1 MKTMKNAFALS
12 LLTLI
17 FSFLAAPSTA
27 RAQDEKADKLA
38 GVWQPSD
45 GRSYV
50 KIDKIGN
57 KFYGRVVWL
66 KEPEDEKGNPRVDEN
81 NPDKSLRST
90 PLKGYRILKDF
101 VYDEEEGIW
110 KDGTIY
116 DPKNGTTYNCKI
128 ELKEDNVIEVRGYV
142 GSAVFGRTDTWTRLK
157 KKDK

>member
-1 MKTMKNAFALS
+1 MKNAFAFTF
-12 LLTLI
+12 LTLLL
-17 FSFLAAPSTA
+17 SFFAAPDTA
-27 RAQDEKADKLA
+27 LAQDEKADQLS

-45 GRSYV
+45 GRSYI

-57 KFYGRVVWL
+57 KFYGRIVWL
-66 KEPEDEKGNPRVDEN
+66 KEPEDAKGNPRTDEN

-101 VYDEEEGIW
+101 VYDDSEGIW

-116 DPKNGTTYNCKI
+116 DPKNGTTYDCKI
-128 ELKEDNVIEVRGYV
+128 ELKDENVIEVRGYV

-157 KKDK
+157 KKGE

>member
-1 MKTMKNAFALS
+1 MKNATLLS
-12 LLTLI
+12 LFTLM
-17 FSFLAAPSTA
+17 FAVFAVSLSAN
-27 RAQDEKADKLA
+27 AQDEKADKLE

-66 KEPEDEKGNPRVDEN
+66 KEPNDEKGNPRVDEN

-101 VYDEEEGIW
+101 VYDEKEEIW

-128 ELKEDNVIEVRGYV
+128 ELKEENTIEVRGYV

-157 KKDK
+157 KKE

>member
-1 MKTMKNAFALS
+1 MKLKFLFGVLALA
-12 LLTLI
+12 L
-17 FSFLAAPSTA
+17 FSFSYAG
-27 RAQDEKADKLA
+27 EGEEDKLV

-66 KEPEDEKGNPRVDEN
+66 KEPNDENGNPRVDTN
-81 NPDKSLRST
+81 NPDEALRST

-101 VYDEEEGIW
+101 VYNEEEGIW
-110 KDGTIY
+110 EDGTIY

-128 ELKEDNVIEVRGYV
+128 ELTEENQIEVRGYV
-142 GSAVFGRTDTWTRLK
+142 GTAVFGRTDVWTRLVK
-157 KKDK
+157 KK